1 MVKTEFTDE
10 DCEDIKNAMDT
21 LGSLSGFMKEKL
33 CRDENGKII
42 KYGEM
47 TLDLLEDN
55 IKRDIINLNGIHN
68 KRCEFVEAREGL
80 EALFGGGR
88 SRAKK

>member
-1 MVKTEFTDE
+1 MSRKETKLNGYILPDSVKNDMRSVLNKTR
-10 DCEDIKNAMDT
+10 
-21 LGSLSGFMKEKL
+21 
-33 CRDENGKII
+33 RDENGKII

-80 EALFGGGR
+80 EALFGREEVEQR
-88 SRAKK
+88 SDVQ